1 MNSPE
6 ETQLADDLRHIAQGP
21 SFAPD
26 LDAIERRGRRAQ
38 QRALALRGLAA
49 TGVVGVAVA
58 GTLVAFR
65 HPGTTG
71 STGGAPVAGATAA
84 TKTATGKKTTTT
96 APRIENLAYV
106 RQQVEAAPYPPDS
119 VVAAKQTQSGSGGY
133 TTLIWTDP
141 ATGNM
146 YQQNGSGA
154 AKTGNWEHD
163 YFDSKRVLHWDQTE
177 VDYGPRTWWNFNEHA
192 AGPISGPVPKG
203 PISGDYTSATW
214 VKEVLARDY
223 GKITGHPVVDGHP
236 TVEISASYLGMK
248 WLFYVDSK
256 TFLVVRQVK
265 FFPSPLRATLTDD
278 YTWVKRT
285 PALKE
290 LINNPQIPA
299 GYTQVA
305 PPN

>member
-6 ETQLADDLRHIAQGP
+6 ETQLARDLRHIAQGP

-49 TGVVGVAVA
+49 TGAVGIAVA

-65 HPGTTG
+65 HPGAA
-71 STGGAPVAGATAA
+71 GGTPVAGSTAA
-84 TKTATGKKTTTT
+84 AKTATGKKTAST

-106 RQQVEAAPYPPDS
+106 RRQVEAAPYPPDS

-133 TTLIWTDP
+133 TTVIWTDP

-146 YQQNGSGA
+146 YSQDGSGA
-154 AKTGNWEHD
+154 ARTGNWEHD
-163 YFDSKRVLHWDQTE
+163 YFDSNKVLHWDQTE

-214 VKEVLARDY
+214 VKEVLARGY
-223 GKITGHPVVDGHP
+223 GKIIGHPVVDGHR

-248 WLFYVDSK
+248 WLFYVDST

-265 FFPSPLRATLTDD
+265 HFPAPLNGVLTDD
-278 YTWVKRT
+278 YTWTTRT
-285 PALKE
+285 ATLKE
-290 LINNPQIPA
+290 LINHPQIPA

-305 PPN
+305 PPA